1 MASDPQDNSFAHRKL
16 PNFLKSQQDL
26 RPSADSSTQV
36 GRPGRE
42 FCIYPAS
49 LGYELQEELDFLSR
63 RVMEPNVFF
72 TARILAPA
80 MPRIDDRSVRF
91 ALIRDENGSRSRMR
105 LLMPFSIEKPGFAVG
120 PSVLRVWANPF
131 GPLGTPLV
139 DAEQAAATIDDLLTA
154 LSAPDLRL
162 PKVLVLPEL
171 RLDGPFAQL
180 LKGVALARDLP
191 LSISELHQRPML
203 QSTQYGDAYLRESMG
218 AHHRRDIERQWR
230 QLSQLGTLTYEVAR
244 QSDDVRLRLE
254 EFLALEAK
262 GWKGRKRTALV
273 SDRFRAAFA
282 REAIDNLS
290 EVDGVRIHTLNLNG
304 NAIASMIVFMTM
316 GEAYTWK
323 TCYDEDFAK
332 YSPGKLLAARITD
345 WHLDDLNIQ
354 RTDSCAIENHP
365 LMSHMWKEREAM
377 GTIIVGLSPNSDRD
391 VRQVATQAHLYRNTR
406 NLAKMLRDRVLNFG
420 RKIQH

>member
-1 MASDPQDNSFAHRKL
+1 MASDPHNSDLSPSHLDTLLAARQDE
-16 PNFLKSQQDL
+16 
-26 RPSADSSTQV
+26 RPMADSSVQV
-36 GRPGRE
+36 GRTGRE
-42 FCIYPAS
+42 FCIYPGN
-49 LGYELQEELDFLSR
+49 LGYDLQGELDFLSR

-91 ALIRDENGSRSRMR
+91 ALIRDENGQRSRMR

-120 PSVLRVWANPF
+120 PSILRIWANPF

-139 DAEQAAATIDDLLTA
+139 DAEDCAETIDDLLTA
-154 LSAPDLRL
+154 LSKPDLRL

-171 RLDGPFAQL
+171 RLNGPFARL

-191 LSISELHQRPML
+191 ISISETHKRPML
-203 QSTQYGDAYLRESMG
+203 ESQSDADEYLRQSMG
-218 AHHRRDIERQWR
+218 PHHRRDVARQWR
-230 QLSQLGTLTYEVAR
+230 KLSELGTLSYDVAR
-244 QSDDVRLRLE
+244 QTDDIHRRLE

-282 REAIDNLS
+282 REAIANLA
-290 EVDGVRIHTLNLNG
+290 EVDSVRIHTLNLNG
-304 NAIASMIVFMTM
+304 NAIASMIVFITM

-323 TCYDEDFAK
+323 TCYDENYAK
-332 YSPGKLLAARITD
+332 YSPGKLLATRITD
-345 WHLDDLNIQ
+345 WHLDDLNIR
-354 RTDSCAIENHP
+354 RTDSCAIEKHP
-365 LMSHMWKEREAM
+365 LMSHIWQERETM
-377 GTIIVGLSPNSDRD
+377 GTVVIGLTPNSDRD
-391 VRQVATQAHLYRNTR
+391 VRQVATQVHLYRNTR

-420 RKIQH
+420 RKIHH